1 MLARGAWILLR
12 VDLFFFVSY
21 YFVFRTFVKR
31 IRFFGCISIGRRRLR
46 GAPNFFCV
54 FAYIQHF
61 FQHVFHD
68 GYFLHSCFHP
78 FMTFFDFHASYFW
91 SIRTLFLA
99 RFNKHKSIHVPQPV
113 WPGNIHFLAAI
124 GNINLRF
131 EGCADVE
138 SAGAS
143 APDRV
148 CV

>member
-21 YFVFRTFVKR
+21 YFLVVFITFVKR
-31 IRFFGCISIGRRRLR
+31 IRFFILDAFQLVARGRRI
-46 GAPNFFCV
+46 FFTRY
-54 FAYIQHF
+54 YIF
-61 FQHVFHD
+61 FHHVFHD

-78 FMTFFDFHASYFW
+78 FMIFFDFHASYFW